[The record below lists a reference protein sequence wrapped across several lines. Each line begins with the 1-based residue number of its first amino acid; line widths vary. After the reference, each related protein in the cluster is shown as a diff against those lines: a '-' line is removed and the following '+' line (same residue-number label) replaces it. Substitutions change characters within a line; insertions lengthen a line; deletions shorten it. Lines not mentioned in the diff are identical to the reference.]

1 MNLIKIK
8 YTAVILI
15 ATSVLFSCQKEDM
28 IVDIVTD
35 PIEFK
40 TSVAHIESVVTK
52 STLVENNLPD
62 GASFGVLGY
71 CVPFSLGT
79 TPPTPDPV
87 GAVGLWD
94 VKRYNSYP
102 DIFYKQKVTYQ
113 GGMCSYDYSGTL
125 AYADNTDG
133 PRGWE
138 TITENNSNRAKY
150 TYTFFAYYPYDNGWT
165 VNTNNNTLDAPNFT
179 FTMPFNQNN
188 INANLYDSDIPDAMV
203 ASIKDRIRADGAIP
217 LQFTHILT
225 GVNLKFVNYDSRK
238 ITITSATLSGTFYKE
253 VNVDFKTDTYNV
265 LETSTYNGSF
275 IFNNGDHEIP
285 SNASINLNNSK
296 TVLLIP
302 SNGIGSNV
310 KLNIIYRIDG
320 ISGTSSHS
328 IALTSSIFAPQP
340 GFNYT
345 LTLSFVSGAI
355 TLSIDSEIQWED
367 GGDSTSTI
375 K

>member
-28 IVDIVTD
+28 IVDIVAD

-40 TSVAHIESVVTK
+40 TSVAHIESVGTK

-62 GASFGVLGY
+62 GASFGVFGY
-71 CVPFSLGT
+71 CVPYNPITGIKDYS
-79 TPPTPDPV
+79 
-87 GAVGLWD
+87 GAVALWD
-94 VKRYNSYP
+94 SKGKDCKP
-102 DIFYKQKVTYQ
+102 DIFYNQKVSYQ
-113 GGMCSYDYSGTL
+113 DGICSYDYSGTFAL
-125 AYADNTDG
+125 ADNTDG

-138 TITENNSNRAKY
+138 TNTASNSNPAKY
-150 TYTFFAYYPYDNGWT
+150 TYTFYAYYPYDKVWT
-165 VNTNNNTLDAPNFT
+165 VNTSNDAFDAPNFT
-179 FTMPFNQNN
+179 FTMPFDSKE
-188 INANLYDSDIPDAMV
+188 IEANLEDSDIPDAMV

-328 IALTSSIFAPQP
+328 IALTSSIFDPQP

-355 TLSIDSEIQWED
+355 TLSIDSEKQWED